1 MDLIEKQ
8 AALQEE
14 ARKILNKLQLI
25 EKLSKYG
32 KPEIIGSLA
41 LGLMVWR
48 DMDIEVENNDFKKEE
63 LGELVKNITLNTECR
78 IDFTIIYNA
87 QLIKPNLPKG
97 TYFGIKFYDH
107 LPIEEQSS
115 KSDKIWKID
124 IWFLKKENLRG
135 SLKTN
140 EIKNKLT
147 DDNKKIILQIKDALW
162 QNPKYR
168 KIITSIDIY
177 IAVLN
182 KGVKN
187 LEEFKQ
193 YLKESDR
200 EL

>member
-1 MDLIEKQ
+1 MDLMDKQ
-8 AALQEE
+8 NALQKE
-14 ARKILNKLQLI
+14 AHKILEQLKLI

-48 DMDIEVENNDFKKEE
+48 DIDIEVEINDSKKEN
-63 LGELVKNITLNTECR
+63 LGELVGIITLNTECR

-97 TYFGIKFYDH
+97 TYLGIKFYDH
-107 LPIEEQSS
+107 LPIKEQSS

-124 IWFLKKENLRG
+124 IWFLKTENKKG
-135 SLKTN
+135 SLKTW

-147 DDNKKIILQIKDALW
+147 DDNRKIILEIKNSLW
-162 QNPKYR
+162 QNPKYK
-168 KIITSIDIY
+168 KIITSMDIY
-177 IAVLN
+177 IAVLD

-187 LEEFKQ
+187 LEDFKK
-193 YLKESDR
+193 YLLESGR